1 MTDSTN
7 HYDPILN
14 PIYDHQTY
22 CSRNEAVE
30 YLLGRL
36 KVGVLRKNL
45 IPDDARPD
53 ELEFYD
59 FSWQTLM
66 IEERESA
73 DAAYTNA
80 LIEALADDVIA
91 EALAKLKHC
100 DSQINKAHRF
110 LCDIDDELAKGDESE
125 LRIARYSTV
134 NPMSPNITI
143 NSFALWAK
151 VKYGIDIINILDSEH
166 AKIDELQQN
175 KNTVSAINLSTTK
188 TQNLQI
194 TFALLIEAY
203 ANKANTYHH
212 DDGSPNVS
220 NIAQELVDAAKL
232 DKREL
237 SVQSKKT
244 FENYINAALKVKKDF

>member
-1 MTDSTN
+1 MTDTTN
-7 HYDPILN
+7 LYVPILD

-45 IPDDARPD
+45 IPDDARPE

-80 LIEALADDVIA
+80 LVEGLADDVIV

-100 DSQINKAHRF
+100 DVQINKAHRF
-110 LCDIDDELAKGDESE
+110 LCDIDDELAKGQVSE
-125 LRIARYSTV
+125 LRIDRLSNLEPT
-134 NPMSPNITI
+134 SPNIT
-143 NSFALWAK
+143 NSSLAVWAK
-151 VKYGIDIINILDSEH
+151 DKYGIDIINSKESEQT
-166 AKIDELQQN
+166 AELQQN
-175 KNTVSAINLSTTK
+175 QNTISALNLSTTK

-194 TFALLIEAY
+194 TIALLIEAY

-212 DDGSPNVS
+212 DDGRPNVS
-220 NIAQELVDAAKL
+220 TIAQELVDAAKL

-237 SVQSKKT
+237 SGQSKKT
-244 FENYINAALKVKKDF
+244 IENCINAALKVKKDF